1 MKTLVVEILKTVL
14 LCVSIFGGVV
24 LWQTSGLFNKPATAK
39 ALRYKKIN
47 DQPHG
52 VFSLTREERDEYMDY
67 LRVLSGYTYDDEAT
81 ATPIYTLELP

>member
-14 LCVSIFGGVV
+14 LCVAIFGGAV
-24 LWQTSGLFNKPATAK
+24 LWQTSGLFNKAATAK

-47 DQPHG
+47 DQPNG

-67 LRVLSGYTYDDEAT
+67 LRVLSGYTYDDESA